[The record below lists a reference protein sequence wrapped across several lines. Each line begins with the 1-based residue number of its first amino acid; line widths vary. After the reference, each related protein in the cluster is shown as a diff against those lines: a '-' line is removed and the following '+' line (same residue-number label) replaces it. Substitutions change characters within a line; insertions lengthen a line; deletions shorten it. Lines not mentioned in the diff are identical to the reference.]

1 MNKEIEA
8 LTPEA
13 VLEQEVNINKEL
25 KLPNQTQ
32 SGTLVNIND
41 TSTQEE
47 IENILPKFYK
57 EILEL

>member
-1 MNKEIEA
+1 MNIEIKA

-13 VLEQEVNINKEL
+13 ALEQEVNINKEP

-32 SGTLVNIND
+32 PGTLVNIND

-47 IENILPKFYK
+47 IENILPEFYK